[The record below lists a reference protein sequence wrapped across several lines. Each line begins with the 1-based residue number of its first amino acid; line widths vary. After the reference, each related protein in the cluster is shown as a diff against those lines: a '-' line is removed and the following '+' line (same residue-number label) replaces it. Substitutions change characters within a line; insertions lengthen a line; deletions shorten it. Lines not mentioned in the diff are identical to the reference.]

1 MYSKDQVK
9 EKTGLI
15 AAQLVQDG
23 MTIGAGTGSTAF
35 WFIEALG
42 KRIKEGLSFK
52 AVPTSKQ
59 TAELLTLHNI
69 PVADLNTV
77 ERLDLVIDGA
87 DEIDHQLQVIK
98 GGGGAL
104 LKEKMVAFAALR
116 YIIIADSSKLVKK
129 LGKFPLPVEVI
140 PFGYKQVQKCIEKK
154 YGHTVSMRR
163 NKGLPFVTDQ
173 NNYILDIAFNQL
185 PDHEELA
192 IFLKTIPGLVEH
204 GLFLDMAQEAIIGF
218 PGGETRVLKSQTF

>member
-1 MYSKDQVK
+1 LTDWTIVIKTSGSSINFLEK
-9 EKTGLI
+9 EKTGFI

-42 KRIKEGLSFK
+42 ERIKEGLSCK

-69 PVADLNTV
+69 PVADLNGV
-77 ERLDLVIDGA
+77 DKLDLVVDGA

-104 LKEKMVAFAALR
+104 LQEKMVAFAARR

-129 LGKFPLPVEVI
+129 LGEFPLPVEVI
-140 PFGYKQVQKCIEKK
+140 PFGYKQVQQCIERK
-154 YGHTVSMRR
+154 YGHSVSLRM
-163 NKGLPFVTDQ
+163 NKQLPFVTDH
-173 NNYILDIAFNQL
+173 NNYILDIAFNHL
-185 PDHEELA
+185 PDHEKLDF
-192 IFLKTIPGLVEH
+192 FLKTIPGLVEH
-204 GLFLDMAQEAIIGF
+204 GIF
-218 PGGETRVLKSQTF
+218 PHISH